1 MKFFQNY
8 GKIKNISVRN
18 VSNSNYVFVE
28 FYKYEDAQ
36 KSVEEMKKESSYE
49 NKRKIGDP
57 NCEVTFYFQKK
68 QYPEIN
74 QYGINNRNYGFMP
87 QNPFF

>member
-1 MKFFQNY
+1 MSHNYVYEIYFTQESSNLMDFFQNY

-36 KSVEEMKKESSYE
+36 NAV
-49 NKRKIGDP
+49 
-57 NCEVTFYFQKK
+57 F
-68 QYPEIN
+68 EIN
-74 QYGINNRNYGFMP
+74 KG
-87 QNPFF
+87 